1 VGEKVRVIP
10 NHVCVSMNLQERV
23 YGVRGEEVVE
33 TWEVEARGKL
43 Q

>member
-1 VGEKVRVIP
+1 
-10 NHVCVSMNLQERV
+10 MNLHERV
-23 YGVRGEEVVE
+23 YGCKGEEVVE